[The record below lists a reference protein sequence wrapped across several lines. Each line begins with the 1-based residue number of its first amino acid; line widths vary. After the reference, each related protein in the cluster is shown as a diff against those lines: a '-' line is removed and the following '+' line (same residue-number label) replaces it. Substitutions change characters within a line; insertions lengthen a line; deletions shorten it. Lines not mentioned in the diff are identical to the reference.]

1 MSKSNVIHIIVNKRN
16 SRINKNKKMYFNK
29 LSKNG
34 ITHLFHLFTEDEQ
47 LKLFTLNNKF
57 KSAYFDINSIDEKDS
72 LNNFKYMAE
81 LNKLKK
87 ESKGF
92 SPYLNV
98 LLNLNIIN
106 LNPEYLGA
114 KVNEE
119 NKYNRLKKFLEKNY
133 EETNLN
139 KILIQINEKDDLKVY
154 YSVLNLLNPEMR
166 QKLKYDI
173 DISSSIDINENKDMI
188 LNLFNLISFRNIK
201 PFNDKKKNKLVEI
214 QNYYIEN
221 NIKTY
226 HKYIWSQR
234 QSSIDNA
241 KKYFSTNNNC
251 LIGINNKQ
259 SIPLCENNKDS
270 INTINMPNYAISE
283 FNYPEIKLKKIKFSF
298 PSEEFNSILLNNNN
312 LDTLEEISGLI
323 ITRNNINEFI
333 KKINGMK
340 KLKKIYRIKF
350 GGVEE
355 EEESD
360 DIQNKLFQ
368 DFFNGIK
375 NRHSENL
382 VEISTW
388 FYVFKKG
395 KDYEYILNNFP
406 NIRKIQEDY
415 DASGLY
421 DQRIDINNVFNCN
434 AERPFNEND
443 LIAITKIVK
452 NYINQKKEGNN
463 TIQFELTNN
472 FERMNQ
478 LLEFW
483 NKNNEKIIIERINYI
498 NFIFEAE
505 LKGNESVKLNK
516 INCINFT
523 NENNCLISLLKD
535 VKIVNHVIIKDSNLL
550 EKNMEFFTNKDILV
564 VAWNKEEL
572 TDGEFE
578 NLLKI
583 KSVKYIILDD
593 KIIQEKAN
601 LLKGSHNF
609 KIIPKMNYID
619 ISSTSQ

>member
-1 MSKSNVIHIIVNKRN
+1 
-16 SRINKNKKMYFNK
+16 
-29 LSKNG
+29 
-34 ITHLFHLFTEDEQ
+34 
-47 LKLFTLNNKF
+47 
-57 KSAYFDINSIDEKDS
+57 
-72 LNNFKYMAE
+72 
-81 LNKLKK
+81 
-87 ESKGF
+87 
-92 SPYLNV
+92 
-98 LLNLNIIN
+98 
-106 LNPEYLGA
+106 
-114 KVNEE
+114 
-119 NKYNRLKKFLEKNY
+119 
-133 EETNLN
+133 
-139 KILIQINEKDDLKVY
+139 
-154 YSVLNLLNPEMR
+154 VLNLLNPEMR
-166 QKLKYDI
+166 QKFKYDI

-259 SIPLCENNKDS
+259 SIPLWENNKDS

-340 KLKKIYRIKF
+340 KLRKIYRIKF

-483 NKNNEKIIIERINYI
+483 NKNNEKIILERINYI
-498 NFIFEAE
+498 NFIVEAE
-505 LKGNESVKLNK
+505 LKGNESIELNK

-535 VKIVNHVIIKDSNLL
+535 VKIVNHVIIKDNNLL
-550 EKNMEFFTNKDILV
+550 EKNLEFFTNKDILV

-572 TDGEFE
+572 TEGEFE

-583 KSVKYIILDD
+583 KSVKYIILDY